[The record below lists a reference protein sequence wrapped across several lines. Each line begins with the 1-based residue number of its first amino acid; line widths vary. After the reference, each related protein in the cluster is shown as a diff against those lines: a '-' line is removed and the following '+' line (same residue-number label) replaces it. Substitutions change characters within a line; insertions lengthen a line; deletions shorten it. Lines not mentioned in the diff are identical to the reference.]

1 MGSRKWEVGSSTPRR
16 RSAHRTT
23 SLHSYTP
30 TYYTPTY
37 LVRPRTPY
45 TPTRSRTYYRAQA
58 LNWAQHKSRQDC
70 VELLERPTAEAEA
83 KAKTI
88 GGVERE
94 VLAHGSLTPTP
105 TPNPNPNP
113 FPDPDPSPDPNPD
126 PSPNPSPDPVPFP

>member
-1 MGSRKWEVGSSTPRR
+1 MGSSTPRR

-37 LVRPRTPY
+37 LVRSRTPY

-58 LNWAQHKSRQDC
+58 LNWAQHKSRQGC

-94 VLAHGSLTPTP
+94 VRPHGSLTPTP
-105 TPNPNPNP
+105 NPNPNPNPNP
-113 FPDPDPSPDPNPD
+113 FPDPDPDPDPSPDPNPD
-126 PSPNPSPDPVPFP
+126 PNPNPDPIPFP

>member
-1 MGSRKWEVGSSTPRR
+1 MGSSTPRR

>member
-1 MGSRKWEVGSSTPRR
+1 MGSSTPRR

-70 VELLERPTAEAEA
+70 VDLLERPTAEAEA

-126 PSPNPSPDPVPFP
+126 PSPNPNPDPVPFP

>member
-1 MGSRKWEVGSSTPRR
+1 MGSSTPRR

-70 VELLERPTAEAEA
+70 VDLLERPTAEAEA

>member
-1 MGSRKWEVGSSTPRR
+1 MGSSTPRR

-37 LVRPRTPY
+37 LVRSRTPY

-94 VLAHGSLTPTP
+94 VLPHGSLTPTP
-105 TPNPNPNP
+105 TPKTQPQPQ
-113 FPDPDPSPDPNPD
+113 
-126 PSPNPSPDPVPFP
+126 PVS